1 MRKILGFLVFLLC
14 LASLLAIAGFLG
26 LGVWLSPQSKLSKSD
41 VIVAISGGET
51 QSRTEAA
58 IKLYK
63 DGWAPKII
71 FSGAAQDTSGPS
83 NAAAMRA
90 IALNN
95 GIPAGDILLDEVSEN
110 TQQNA
115 LAVAAIIK
123 SRGYKQIILVTSPYH
138 QRRAFLSFRAVLGNE
153 VHIINHSAVDHSWR
167 RLGWW
172 TNEYSYKLTI
182 TELQKSLFVIMRDQ
196 P

>member
-1 MRKILGFLVFLLC
+1 MRV
-14 LASLLAIAGFLG
+14 
-26 LGVWLSPQSKLSKSD
+26 
-41 VIVAISGGET
+41 
-51 QSRTEAA
+51 
-58 IKLYK
+58 
-63 DGWAPKII
+63 
-71 FSGAAQDTSGPS
+71 
-83 NAAAMRA
+83 

-95 GIPAGDILLDEVSEN
+95 GVPDRDILLDEVSEN

-138 QRRAFLSFRAVLGNE
+138 QRRAYLSFRAVLGSE

-182 TELQKSLFVIMRDQ
+182 TELQKNLFVIVRDQ